1 MENTRVTKIE
11 ELDTIRLTVPLEG
24 PDVFDDKAIYK
35 LPVGAEGTVM
45 HVFWGGDAFE
55 VEFLVYPDPANP
67 EDFVSVQ
74 IPVEAAQC
82 ELAWKLVPPK
92 NAV

>member
-1 MENTRVTKIE
+1 MENTKANKIE

-24 PDVFDDKAIYK
+24 PDVFDDKAIYQ
-35 LPVGAEGTVM
+35 LPVGTKGTVM

-55 VEFLVYPDPANP
+55 VEFLVYPDPTRP
-67 EDFVSVQ
+67 EDFVSVE
-74 IPVEAAQC
+74 IPVRADQC
-82 ELAWKLVPPK
+82 EPFLGDSFK